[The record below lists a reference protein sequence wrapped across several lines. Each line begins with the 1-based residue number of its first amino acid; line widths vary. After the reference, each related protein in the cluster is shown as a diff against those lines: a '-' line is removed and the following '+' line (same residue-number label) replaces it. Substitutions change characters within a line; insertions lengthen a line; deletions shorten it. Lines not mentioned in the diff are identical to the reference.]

1 MAMSDNYKWDG
12 DLYQGKPEGE
22 KKYEYYKVGEQKDG
36 SEEQKADSAA
46 AEQAAASSAA
56 QTENTSY
63 GQNSQNAGVAD
74 STYASGADGNTAG
87 GSADGT
93 SSADSANT
101 QTATGQSSG
110 YQGTAGTGSSYQSTA
125 GAGSSYQ
132 STADQST
139 GHQGTTGQGNSYQSS
154 SYQGGS
160 YQGSGYRAS
169 HQVPPVQS
177 AKTQRAKT
185 RKNGNGNGM
194 GKKFGVTISLALV
207 FGLVAGLVF
216 QGVNVIGSRYLDSG
230 SSSQPQLQSTEL
242 VQQTEEA
249 SSSGSS
255 SATTVSTNS
264 VAAVAQSVMPSVVAI
279 TSVSVQEVQS
289 FFGGVQQ
296 YQGVS
301 SGSGVIVGEN
311 DEELLIA
318 TNNHVVEDA
327 EELSVC
333 FIGDDVVTSEEIQ
346 ENLQNNGGLNMD
358 GAVSASIKGTDADN
372 DLAVISVKKSDIPEE
387 TMSEIKIASI
397 GNSDDLQVG
406 EQVVAIG
413 NALGY
418 GQSVTSGYVSAL
430 NRQVTFENNNTASMI
445 QTDAAINPG
454 NSGGALLN
462 MQGQLIGINTAK
474 EASDTVEGMGYSIPI
489 NTASPILDD
498 LMTRETREK
507 VDESE
512 SAYMGINVADLTD
525 ETSEMYNMPQE
536 AFVASVTEGSAAEKA
551 GILQN
556 DIITE
561 LDGQTVS
568 GRDDLLNKLEYY
580 KAGETVEIVVS
591 RANAGTYESQT
602 LTITFDSRPADA
614 Q

>member
-1 MAMSDNYKWDG
+1 MPLQNRQPLHLPRRQRIPLMDRIARAQAWQTVLMRLGQMAIQRAAVQTVRLLLIPQILRQQRG
-12 DLYQGKPEGE
+12 R
-22 KKYEYYKVGEQKDG
+22 
-36 SEEQKADSAA
+36 AA
-46 AEQAAASSAA
+46 AIRERQEQEAATRVRQEQGAVTRVR
-56 QTENTSY
+56 QTRAPVTREPLARATAIRVLPTRVEAIREAVTEPVIRYLLYSQPRRR
-63 GQNSQNAGVAD
+63 GQKQE
-74 STYASGADGNTAG
+74 
-87 GSADGT
+87 
-93 SSADSANT
+93 
-101 QTATGQSSG
+101 
-110 YQGTAGTGSSYQSTA
+110 
-125 GAGSSYQ
+125 
-132 STADQST
+132 
-139 GHQGTTGQGNSYQSS
+139 
-154 SYQGGS
+154 
-160 YQGSGYRAS
+160 
-169 HQVPPVQS
+169 
-177 AKTQRAKT
+177 
-185 RKNGNGNGM
+185 KNGNGNGM

-255 SATTVSTNS
+255 SATTVSSNS

-387 TMSEIKIASI
+387 TMSEIKIASV

-413 NALGY
+413 NALDM
-418 GQSVTSGYVSAL
+418 
-430 NRQVTFENNNTASMI
+430 AS
-445 QTDAAINPG
+445 
-454 NSGGALLN
+454 L
-462 MQGQLIGINTAK
+462 
-474 EASDTVEGMGYSIPI
+474 
-489 NTASPILDD
+489 
-498 LMTRETREK
+498 
-507 VDESE
+507 
-512 SAYMGINVADLTD
+512 
-525 ETSEMYNMPQE
+525 
-536 AFVASVTEGSAAEKA
+536 
-551 GILQN
+551 
-556 DIITE
+556 
-561 LDGQTVS
+561 
-568 GRDDLLNKLEYY
+568 
-580 KAGETVEIVVS
+580 
-591 RANAGTYESQT
+591 
-602 LTITFDSRPADA
+602 
-614 Q
+614 

>member
-1 MAMSDNYKWDG
+1 MSD
-12 DLYQGKPEGE
+12 
-22 KKYEYYKVGEQKDG
+22 
-36 SEEQKADSAA
+36 
-46 AEQAAASSAA
+46 
-56 QTENTSY
+56 
-63 GQNSQNAGVAD
+63 
-74 STYASGADGNTAG
+74 ASGADGNTAG

-264 VAAVAQSVMPSVVAI
+264 VAAVAQSAMPSVVAI

-387 TMSEIKIASI
+387 TMSEIKIASV

-525 ETSEMYNMPQE
+525 ETSEMYNMPQG